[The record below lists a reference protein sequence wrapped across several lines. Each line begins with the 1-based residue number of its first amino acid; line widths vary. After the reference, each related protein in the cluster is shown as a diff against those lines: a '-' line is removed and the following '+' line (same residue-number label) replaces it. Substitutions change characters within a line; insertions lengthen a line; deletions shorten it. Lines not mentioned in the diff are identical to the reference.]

1 MITPALQYRNLS
13 RDARHGEE
21 QMLGTVGNED
31 CEICL
36 EENRIR
42 LVLKRV
48 EATGVPG
55 NLQLKN

>member
-1 MITPALQYRNLS
+1 
-13 RDARHGEE
+13 
-21 QMLGTVGNED
+21 MLGTVGNED